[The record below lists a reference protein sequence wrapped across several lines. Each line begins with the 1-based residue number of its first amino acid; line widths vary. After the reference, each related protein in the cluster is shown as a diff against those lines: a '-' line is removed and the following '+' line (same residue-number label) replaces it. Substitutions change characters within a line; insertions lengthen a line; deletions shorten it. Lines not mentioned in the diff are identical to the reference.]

1 MLLYFEPSHQAGV
14 TVKGEPWFM
23 SFEASKIKCNARIMD
38 VNKCSCETVSAER
51 LSNFTISVGN
61 VFDDQK
67 FDATTYEECWF
78 QSAALGPG
86 ETRDFICRRVIL
98 GRYVAIHF
106 PPDKTE
112 PLTLCEVE
120 VHSDLGNFFRK
131 LIIFNF
137 NFFPS

>member
-1 MLLYFEPSHQAGV
+1 MV
-14 TVKGEPWFM
+14 V
-23 SFEASKIKCNARIMD
+23 SKR
-38 VNKCSCETVSAER
+38 SCETVSAER

-67 FDATTYEECWF
+67 FNATTYEECWF

-86 ETRDFICRRVIL
+86 ETREFTCPHVL
-98 GRYVAIHF
+98 MGRYVAIHF

-112 PLTLCEVE
+112 ALTLCEVE
-120 VHSDLGNFFRK
+120 VYSDLGNFFRK

-137 NFFPS
+137 NDFSLMTKKDLVENC